1 MGAANAMDSRNRDLA
16 AIHVANKML
25 GLDDTAY
32 REIVLLIT
40 GASSAAELNEAD
52 RHRLIEHFRRLGFE
66 KKGGRRNNSANPQQS
81 KIRYLW
87 RDLHRAGAIRDN
99 SDAALDSYVRRMTG
113 ADSLRFLLPDQAWRL
128 IEAMKKW
135 LSRYAR

>member
-1 MGAANAMDSRNRDLA
+1 MGAANAFDSRKRDLA
-16 AIHVANKML
+16 AIHVAKKML

-32 REIVLLIT
+32 REIVLLVT

-52 RHRLIEHFRRLGFE
+52 RHRLIEHFRGMGFSRPDR
-66 KKGGRRNNSANPQQS
+66 KRNNSANPQHS

-113 ADSLRFLLPDQAWRL
+113 ADSLRFLTPDQSWRL
-128 IEAMKKW
+128 IEAMKRW
-135 LSRYAR
+135 LSRF

>member
-16 AIHVANKML
+16 AIHVAKKML

-32 REIVLLIT
+32 REIVLLVT

-66 KKGGRRNNSANPQQS
+66 KTPGRRNNSANPQHS

-87 RDLHRAGAIRDN
+87 RDLYRAGAIRDN
-99 SDAALDSYVRRMTG
+99 SDAALDAYVRRMTG
-113 ADSLRFLLPDQAWRL
+113 ASSLRFLDREQAWNL
-128 IEAMKKW
+128 TNGMKKW
-135 LSRYAR
+135 LSRYTK